1 MRGRRPE
8 LPEGRRAAWHADE
21 RRVTRGT
28 AEGSN
33 DSSPNIAPALKCV
46 DLTLAFAAM
55 ADNPRLINDFAAHV
69 LEVMHAISRRAPVGA
84 IKIVSRIELP
94 ASLSDKEA
102 RPTGVAQRPEPGK
115 M

>member
-1 MRGRRPE
+1 M
-8 LPEGRRAAWHADE
+8 
-21 RRVTRGT
+21 
-28 AEGSN
+28 
-33 DSSPNIAPALKCV
+33 

-84 IKIVSRIELP
+84 IKIVSRIDRP

-102 RPTGVAQRPEPGK
+102 ASYCVAQRPEPEK